1 MDVGDFMPD
10 TTGFGSRLKLLRTKL
25 RLSQRDFAEKIG
37 VTASALSSY
46 EKGQKNPS
54 VGVAMNI
61 AAQFHVS
68 IDWLC
73 GMTRESDFFVPDKYV
88 CFDLPSALL
97 GLVSLIREGFLSIR
111 DDEEAA
117 ENRADCDSEWVRTLD
132 LCNGDLSE
140 FLTAVTRIS
149 ELHDNG
155 ALGDTS
161 YDVCINELISN
172 YANIIQQKERNESE
186 KIRAEIQKGDLPF

>member
-1 MDVGDFMPD
+1 MPD
-10 TTGFGSRLKLLRTKL
+10 TTIFGERLKQLRTKL
-25 RLSQRDFAEKIG
+25 KLSQRDFADKVG

-54 VGVAMNI
+54 VGVVTNI

-68 IDWLC
+68 LDWLC
-73 GMTRESDFFVPDKYV
+73 GISRESDFFIPDEYV
-88 CFDLPSALL
+88 YFDLPSALL
-97 GLVSLIREGFLSIR
+97 GLYRLIEEGFLKIR
-111 DDEEAA
+111 EEDEIHKGLY
-117 ENRADCDSEWVRTLD
+117 DSEWVQTLD

-140 FLTAVTRIS
+140 FLTSIMRIS

-161 YDVCINELISN
+161 YDVCVNELISN
-172 YANIIQQKERNESE
+172 YANIIQRKEREYFE
-186 KIRAEIQKGDLPF
+186 KAKEKHPENQPF